1 MRSLLGDI
9 KRGRNKMKDNDICL
23 HSGNVCNKKKKKNKK
38 IEKLKSKNL
47 MKLLEKIIKIYSI
60 NKYQVLK
67 KWLFNLRIC

>member
-23 HSGNVCNKKKKKNKK
+23 HSGNVCNEIKKKNKK